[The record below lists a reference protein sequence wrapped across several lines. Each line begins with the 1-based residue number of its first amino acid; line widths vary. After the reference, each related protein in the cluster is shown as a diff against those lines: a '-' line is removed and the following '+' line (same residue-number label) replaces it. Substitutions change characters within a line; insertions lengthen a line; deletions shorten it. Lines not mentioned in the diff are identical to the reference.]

1 MIELPTYL
9 NFIHSFA
16 FLLLDSVD
24 VLLVVQAPEV
34 VHAYVHTF
42 SSFFT
47 SLPTCS
53 QTDKRSINHILSY
66 TFRDSAPSE
75 RSRMTYLL
83 ADIQPVE
90 RFFYFFFF
98 PPATSS
104 FIPSKACLYFRLN
117 SSLALPTF
125 VSSTAIFLP
134 IRSLLT
140 TSSLNHPAWRCV

>member
-1 MIELPTYL
+1 MRCKLFGMIELPTQGTL
-9 NFIHSFA
+9 TSFIHLPF
-16 FLLLDSVD
+16 
-24 VLLVVQAPEV
+24 
-34 VHAYVHTF
+34 F
-42 SSFFT
+42 SWIQLMFYWWYRY
-47 SLPTCS
+47 PRCS
-53 QTDKRSINHILSY
+53 QTDERLINHILSY

-75 RSRMTYLL
+75 RSRMKYLL
-83 ADIQPVE
+83 ADIQPVA

-140 TSSLNHPAWRCV
+140 TSSLNQPAWRCV